1 MLPNQENEHDH
12 VERVQA
18 EGVMDTGETIIDPAN
33 VIDTAAISPEND
45 YPDDVSKEEQLA
57 LLPAIYLTGNEKRPL
72 KSVDAAGNEY
82 SHVLKPMTY
91 CVMLILLMELLER
104 LSYYG
109 INFTQTAY
117 LTGTYSDWSPD
128 LDSVTA
134 SSWTLTATAIAYSVP
149 FLGAIISD
157 GFIGNYYTIIFFTSC
172 VYIPGLLLIALCSK
186 ESIWSN
192 GVYPQKVLAA
202 ALLGLYAA
210 GAGGIKACVNVM
222 GAQQYHPLLQKSLI
236 SDYYV
241 NFYMFINIGAIV
253 GGIVIPLVVQKN
265 AFGAYLI
272 PVCCL
277 AVGLICFIIGTPRYV
292 RMKPQGSDILQ
303 SLKAT
308 AMACTHCPPNI
319 EKVKV
324 SNGGTFDD
332 VFIDKVKIIARL
344 IVIQLAIIPFNMAYG
359 QMASVFV
366 IQGSVMRSAGMI
378 DASWMQ
384 NFDAFSVLFSGFVVS
399 RFLYPFLEKH
409 GIQLHMATK
418 FSIGTFLGALA
429 ILSDVIIDYMI
440 HKHYEETGEPL
451 SIMWQIFP
459 YFFIGAGEIFAESSA
474 YDATFQISPDGLKA
488 FGSALNLFMIGAVPN
503 FISEAILNGCEEWFT
518 GPDGTSNI
526 DTLEQYAGSK
536 VYLYLWVLFGIS
548 MFGTLGNL
556 VPWFKQFYSTTEEMS
571 NDLVRASRAE
581 ANDFE
586 KKAAAPQ
593 PAENPISSV

>member
-1 MLPNQENEHDH
+1 MIKQEDDKTH
-12 VERVQA
+12 ERV
-18 EGVMDTGETIIDPAN
+18 DPQPQN
-33 VIDTAAISPEND
+33 EEVGPLDAAVSPENNL
-45 YPDDVSKEEQLA
+45 PDDISSEEQLSVV
-57 LLPAIYLTGNEKRPL
+57 PAVYLSGDPKRPL
-72 KSVDAAGNEY
+72 LSVDAAGNSY
-82 SHVLKPMTY
+82 THVLKPMRS
-91 CVMLILLMELLER
+91 CVMLILMMELLER

-117 LTGTYSDWSPD
+117 LTGSYGDWSPQ

-172 VYIPGLLLIALCSK
+172 VYIPGLLLIALCTK
-186 ESIWSN
+186 ESIWHSE
-192 GVYPQKVLAA
+192 VYPQKVLAA

-253 GGIVIPLVVQKN
+253 GGIVIPLVIQVN
-265 AFGAYLI
+265 AFGAYII
-272 PVCCL
+272 PPCCL
-277 AVGLICFIIGTPRYV
+277 FLGLCAFVLGTPRYI
-292 RMKPQGSDILQ
+292 RMKPQGSDILE

-308 AMACTHCPPNI
+308 AVACTHCPPNI
-319 EKVKV
+319 EKVKA
-324 SNGGTFDD
+324 SNGGAFDD
-332 VFIDKVKIIARL
+332 VFIEKVKIIFRL
-344 IVIQLAIIPFNMAYG
+344 ILIQLAIIPFNMAYG

-366 IQGSVMRSAGMI
+366 VQGEVMQNAGMI

-384 NFDAFSVLFSGFVVS
+384 NFDAFSVLFNGFIVS
-399 RFLYPFLEKH
+399 RFLYPFLERK
-409 GIQLHMATK
+409 GIHLHMTTK
-418 FSIGTFLGALA
+418 FAIGTFCGALA

-503 FISEAILNGCEEWFT
+503 FISEAILNACESWFT
-518 GPDGTSNI
+518 NDAGNATI
-526 DTLEQYAGSK
+526 DTVETYVQAK
-536 VYLYLWVLFGIS
+536 VYNYLWVLFGIA

-556 VPWFKQFYSTTEEMS
+556 VPWFKQYYSTTEEMA
-571 NDLVRASRAE
+571 NDLVRKGRL
-581 ANDFE
+581 DE
-586 KKAAAPQ
+586 KEKTAVS
-593 PAENPISSV
+593 EV